1 MARSPIIAALVL
13 LAAIPCAAGQA
24 DSAIGSMRLPL
35 PAAELAAAIN
45 VSRVD
50 PSTLP
55 IDIVR
60 IAYAFPDSAK
70 LHDPAVR
77 PALVRAL
84 AQRGAG
90 DLVPLPLTPR
100 LWTEHVLRED
110 VPDDRLAAAI
120 FSRRSS
126 ALLYHGL
133 FGMDRETL
141 RWIERNPAAV
151 RALAAHPGAAAVFAG
166 AIRIRDNA
174 VATPGDNAGGVWAA
188 LVGVD
193 PAQPVAFIERLL
205 SRNGGALAA
214 FYDTV
219 ARLDPARQAFAI
231 GRGGDPARVD
241 RARRVFASTLNA
253 AGGTIEDRPFLRQ
266 DVDLLMVLRA
276 VALDDRGVPRPPAS
290 RALWAAVFG
299 TGDAGEAPVDAVWLA
314 RHLLDAT
321 GTASRRR
328 LDAFR
333 FAQRAVGDADSSS
346 ADLVFVLRQ
355 HARFPALM
363 GVLES
368 LGLRDAAAYAAA
380 ARAAAAMEDDE
391 PSMTIFQSSLA
402 IVDRARRARTLDA
415 DQARALA
422 ESLVAVAAPRTRRGA
437 LVGWVRGTLLAA
449 LQRAAGGGVARDAE
463 RLVLEAV
470 AGRVVSP
477 AVVVRWEE
485 ADYTADVAPAEL
497 RRLLRVRG
505 RQGEAP
511 LDQALEAATGGDV
524 RPLAS
529 SLAAIVYAAALGDAD
544 SAAVTAGPVW
554 RRHQFRGTLA
564 AQGGTSSPW
573 RIATEVFSPSGWH
586 LAGSLLGLD
595 VALPYLSLRR
605 LDTTEMPDV
614 SRLSTSDRKTVA
626 TSVALVDP
634 QRLTDAERDAIAA
647 SLERGRLRI
656 AAVAATGD
664 GLDNVAA
671 DAALSGWRRNA
682 IAWLLA
688 NAPSRVAASFTLLE
702 QFRIGGGAGRVDGWG
717 ASALTLD
724 GCLCLRQP
732 AAVPWEDYTGRGST
746 GQLGT
751 QFSDVMLRT
760 ADILS
765 RRKLPALLA
774 RDIAAYATQDVLD
787 RGRSAY
793 LDDWLPL
800 AFAARDLPDERFDDY
815 IAALTVSGPLT
826 PVPRT
831 PIR

>member
-1 MARSPIIAALVL
+1 MVLALFWAV
-13 LAAIPCAAGQA
+13 PCARA
-24 DSAIGSMRLPL
+24 DQDAVGSMRLPL
-35 PAAELAAAIN
+35 PAAELAAALNIP
-45 VSRVD
+45 RVD

-60 IAYAFPDSAK
+60 IAYAFPDNAN

-77 PALVRAL
+77 AALARAL

-100 LWTEHVLRED
+100 MWTEHVLRED
-110 VPDDRLAAAI
+110 VPEDRLAATI

-141 RWIERNPAAV
+141 KWIERNPAAL

-174 VATPGDNAGGVWAA
+174 IATPGEDAGGVWAA

-193 PAQPVAFIERLL
+193 PAQPAAFIERLL
-205 SRNGGALAA
+205 SSNGGALAA

-219 ARLDPARQAFAI
+219 ARLDRARQGFAI

-241 RARRVFASTLNA
+241 LARKVFAATVRP
-253 AGGTIEDRPFLRQ
+253 AGWTIEDRPFLRH
-266 DVDLLMVLRA
+266 DVDLLVMLRA
-276 VALDDRGVPRPPAS
+276 VALDGRGVPHPPAS
-290 RALWAAVFG
+290 RALWATVFG
-299 TGDAGEAPVDAVWLA
+299 SGYDGETPVDAAWLA
-314 RHLLDAT
+314 RHMLDSNS
-321 GTASRRR
+321 GASRRR

-333 FAQRAVGDADSSS
+333 FAQRALGGVHST
-346 ADLVFVLRQ
+346 ADLAFVLREY
-355 HARFPALM
+355 ARFPALM
-363 GVLES
+363 GGPEG
-368 LGLRDAAAYAAA
+368 LGLRDASAYAAA
-380 ARAAAAMEDDE
+380 ARAAAAMEEDDA
-391 PSMTIFQSSLA
+391 SMVIFQSSLA
-402 IVDRARRARTLDA
+402 MVDRAQRSRTLAA
-415 DQARALA
+415 DEARALA
-422 ESLVAVAAPRTRRGA
+422 TSLVEVAAQRARRGA
-437 LVGWVRGTLLAA
+437 LVEWIAKMLLPAFH
-449 LQRAAGGGVARDAE
+449 RATGGDVSRDAE

-470 AGRVVSP
+470 AGRIVSP
-477 AVVVRWEE
+477 AIVVRWEE
-485 ADYTADVAPAEL
+485 ADYIADAAPAEL
-497 RRLLRVRG
+497 RRLLRIRR
-505 RQGEAP
+505 RQGEVP
-511 LDQALEAATGGDV
+511 LGKALATATGGDV
-524 RPLAS
+524 RPLVS
-529 SLAAIVYAAALGDAD
+529 SLAAIVYAAALGEAD
-544 SAAVTAGPVW
+544 SPAVNAGPVW

-586 LAGSLLGLD
+586 LAGSLLRLD
-595 VALPYLSLRR
+595 VALAHLALRR
-605 LDTTEMPDV
+605 LDTTEMPGV
-614 SRLSTSDRKTVA
+614 SRLSTSDRRTVA

-656 AAVAATGD
+656 GALVAARE
-664 GLDNVAA
+664 GLDNLVA
-671 DAALSGWRRNA
+671 DAALSEWRRNA

-688 NAPSRVAASFTLLE
+688 NDPSPVAKSFTLLE
-702 QFRIGGGAGRVDGWG
+702 QFRLGGGAAGDGWG
-717 ASALTLD
+717 ASAMPLH

-732 AAVPWEDYTGRGST
+732 APVPWEDYTGRAST

-751 QFSDVMLRT
+751 QLSDVMLRT

-774 RDIAAYATQDVLD
+774 RDVAAYATQDVLD
-787 RGRSAY
+787 RARAAY
-793 LDDWLPL
+793 LDDWLSV

-815 IAALTVSGPLT
+815 VAALTVTGPLT
-826 PVPRT
+826 PVPRI